1 MNTLKISRFTSDL
14 KLGTLAIATINDD
27 EDQQFSYLEPPWID
41 NRPFESCVPSGS
53 YAGVM
58 MNSPRFGPVYYLIG
72 GNVVYEEKDVDE
84 VQTRYLCIAG
94 HSANW
99 HQQLQGCGAFG
110 MGHEENH
117 AGHERYSGGQRSH
130 YVRSSKNAL
139 KAAHAALG
147 SAPVIQVIIGW
158 DL

>member
-1 MNTLKISRFTSDL
+1 M
-14 KLGTLAIATINDD
+14 D
-27 EDQQFSYLEPPWID
+27 EDQRFSYLEPPWID

-110 MGHEENH
+110 MGHEENR
-117 AGHERYSGGQRSH
+117 AKPFRLQSLPQRWSIRH
-130 YVRSSKNAL
+130 VGCIESR
-139 KAAHAALG
+139 G
-147 SAPVIQVIIGW
+147 T
-158 DL
+158 